1 LKPIPRKW
9 FRPPPRRRAAREPL
23 PGGRRLFCAPGET
36 IPAAFLACAAR
47 DPARAALADQAGG
60 VKTYRDVVLG
70 VLALRPTFDRL
81 PGERL
86 GIMLPAS
93 AAAAVTY
100 LAALFAGKTPVMVN
114 WTVGRRHMRH
124 ALEAVG
130 VRRIVT
136 ARALVDRLESRREGL
151 GDLRERFVCLEDFA
165 AGLTRLE
172 KLRALAGSRLWW
184 RSLARADV
192 RETAAILFT
201 SGSETVPKAVPLTH
215 ANLLANIRGVLGVVH
230 IGAGDAML
238 CILPPFHALGLAG
251 NIVAPLVAGIRAAY
265 HPDPN
270 DAATIARL
278 AQAYAATIL
287 VATPSFLGRT
297 VRAADA
303 GQLDT
308 LRVVI
313 TGAEACPQ
321 RLYDALA
328 ECCRGAAVVEGYGLT
343 ECSPI
348 VAVNDPGHPRPLTIG
363 RALPS
368 FECAIVDPDTNRPV
382 PPGSQGML
390 LVRGPSVFGGYL
402 AHDGPSPFVEFRGH
416 AWYRTGDL
424 VSRDDDGVMTFR
436 GRLKRFVKIG
446 GEMVSLPAVEV
457 VLEPHYAS
465 EEDEAPALAVV
476 ASGGGGR
483 RAELVLVTTRPVD
496 RQTVNRQ
503 IREAGLSPL
512 HNVRRVVTVESLPL
526 LGTGKVDYRRLEK
539 TLRED
544 NTAAG

>member
-1 LKPIPRKW
+1 MW
-9 FRPPPRRRAAREPL
+9 FPPPARRGPPGPL
-23 PGGRRLFCAPGET
+23 PGGRRLFCEPGDT
-36 IPAAFLACAAR
+36 IPAAFLAAAAR
-47 DPARAALADQAGG
+47 DPARPALADQAGG
-60 VKTYRDVVLG
+60 VRTYRDVLLA
-70 VLALRPTFDRL
+70 VLALRPRLARL

-114 WTVGRRHMRH
+114 WTVGPRHMRH

-136 ARALVDRLESRREGL
+136 ARALADRLESRRADF
-151 GDLRERFVCLEDFA
+151 GDLREGFVCLEDLA

-184 RSLARADV
+184 RSLARAEV

-215 ANLLANIRGVLGVVH
+215 ANILANIRDVLGVVP

-238 CILPPFHALGLAG
+238 CILPPFHALGLAA
-251 NIVAPLVAGIRAAY
+251 NIVAPLVAGIRAVY

-270 DAATIARL
+270 DAAAIARL

-287 VATPSFLGRT
+287 VATPSLLGRV
-297 VRAADA
+297 VRAAGA
-303 GQLDT
+303 GQLDS

-321 RLYDALA
+321 RLYDVLA
-328 ECCRGAAVVEGYGLT
+328 DRCRGAVVVEGYGLT

-348 VAVNDPGHPRPLTIG
+348 VAVNDPAHPRPLTIG

-368 FECAIVDPDTNRPV
+368 LECALVEPDTNRPV

-390 LVRGPSVFGGYL
+390 LVRGPSVFSGYL
-402 AHDGPSPFVEFRGH
+402 AYDGPSPFVQFQGRT
-416 AWYRTGDL
+416 WYRTGDL
-424 VSRDDDGVMTFR
+424 VSRDDHGVMTFR

-446 GEMVSLPAVEV
+446 GEMVSLPAVEA
-457 VLEPHYAS
+457 VLDPHYAR
-465 EEDEAPALAVV
+465 EGDDAPALAVV
-476 ASGGGGR
+476 AAGGGGR
-483 RAELVLVTTRPVD
+483 RAELVLVTTRPAD

-503 IREAGLSPL
+503 IREGGLSPL
-512 HNVRRVVTVESLPL
+512 HNVRRVVTVDSLPL
-526 LGTGKVDYRRLEK
+526 LGTGKVDYRRLER
-539 TLRED
+539 TLREED
-544 NTAAG
+544 TDAG